1 MNINQLRVFVRIAEL
16 GNFTKAANEMNYT
29 QTAVSHMILSL
40 EKEFGFTLFHR
51 GRRESRLTQE
61 GAALY
66 KIARD
71 IVVSHRRIE
80 EYVQMVRNL
89 QDGFIR
95 IGLLNSITH
104 GWFGEYV
111 RAFKDAYASV
121 DLQIITVDT
130 EEELISLFEEER
142 LGFAVTTQIDKPYLK
157 HKLMFQDQL
166 ELVIPVGHR
175 FCGRQSV
182 GPEELLDEKI
192 LLCGEGATG
201 PVGDIFYQIKRE
213 TRQHL
218 DCMSNSTTLSL
229 VKAGVGITVVSER
242 VKETVKEGLCFI
254 PFDPPISRDIY
265 FIESTNAKEN
275 PSIDQFR
282 KHFLAWTKQVVDP
295 DTLQLPMVVVS
306 EKN

>member
-1 MNINQLRVFVRIAEL
+1 MNINQIRVFVRVAEL

-40 EKEFGFTLFHR
+40 EKECGFTLFHR

-66 KIARD
+66 KIATD
-71 IVVSHRRIE
+71 IVVAYRRVE
-80 EYVQMVRNL
+80 EYIQMVRNL
-89 QDGFIR
+89 QDGFVR

-104 GWFGEYV
+104 GWFGKYV
-111 RAFKDAYASV
+111 RSFKDAYASV

-130 EEELISLFEEER
+130 EEEIIDLFEEER
-142 LGFAVTTQIDKPYLK
+142 LDFAVTTQIGKPYLEETLAFK
-157 HKLMFQDQL
+157 DQL
-166 ELVIPVGHR
+166 ELVVPMGHR
-175 FCGRQSV
+175 FCGNELV
-182 GPEELLDEKI
+182 GAEELLDEKI

-201 PVGDIFYQIKRE
+201 PVGDILYQIKRE

-242 VKETVKEGLCFI
+242 VKNTVKEELCFI
-254 PFDPPISRDIY
+254 PFDPPILRDICL
-265 FIESTNAKEN
+265 IESTNDKQN
-275 PSIDQFR
+275 PSIERFR
-282 KHFLAWTKQVVDP
+282 KHFKEWMGHTVNQETMRMPLDV
-295 DTLQLPMVVVS
+295 
-306 EKN
+306 